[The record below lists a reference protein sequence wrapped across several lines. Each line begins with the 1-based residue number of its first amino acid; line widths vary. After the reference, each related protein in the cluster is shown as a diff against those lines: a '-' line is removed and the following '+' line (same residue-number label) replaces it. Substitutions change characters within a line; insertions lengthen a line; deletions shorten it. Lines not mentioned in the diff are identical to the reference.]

1 MKRKST
7 RNSWI
12 INRYVV
18 IITLQRRKVVHRMKK
33 FLVSLLFLTSSM
45 LGCAPVT
52 DSKVS
57 KRQCNIALNGNV
69 TKAQLSDRQIA
80 FQHET
85 SGVIYFNL
93 STNKFG
99 CDREQNIR
107 LLHAFEG
114 TDASNIYLSASE
126 LHQNIK
132 NINFSQSTM
141 SSLSTADY
149 AENFCKNIGFNY
161 IFGLSDNGEEVI
173 GCQPS
178 ELAQSAIMFKKT
190 TETAKSVTIAAL
202 GIYTP
207 IINNQLNSPK

>member
-1 MKRKST
+1 MKNFS
-7 RNSWI
+7 
-12 INRYVV
+12 
-18 IITLQRRKVVHRMKK
+18 L
-33 FLVSLLFLTSSM
+33 SLLFFASSM
-45 LGCAPVT
+45 LGCVPAT
-52 DSKVS
+52 DLKVS
-57 KRQCNIALNGNV
+57 ERQCKVALNGDV

-80 FQHET
+80 FQHKI
-85 SGVIYFNL
+85 SGIIYFNL

-132 NINFSQSTM
+132 NVNFSQSTM
-141 SSLSTADY
+141 SAPNIANY

-161 IFGLSDNGEEVI
+161 IFGVSDNGEEVI

-207 IINNQLNSPK
+207 IISNQLNSPK